1 MPLDAPFLSPFLI
14 SGTIGL
20 FKIGFVAFA
29 VLYFIF
35 SLIVIRQVAL
45 MTETVMTE
53 GAPILRILS
62 ILHAGLALGIIVLFI
77 GFL

>member
-1 MPLDAPFLSPFLI
+1 MPLDAPLITPFLI
-14 SGTIGL
+14 SSTIGL

-29 VLYFIF
+29 ILYFIF

-45 MTETVMTE
+45 MTETVLTE
-53 GAPILRILS
+53 GAPILRVLS